1 MAHPPEDI
9 HSDAWL
15 VKVVELAKARD
26 QEAFAILFDRY
37 NPEICALLSRLVD
50 SKEEVHNLANDTFLK
65 AWLQLPKLRDGSRF
79 RAWLYI
85 IATNTARDYLR
96 RQKVRGWLRW
106 SSLHEGGASSMS
118 VEGHEETVVK
128 MDFFKLA
135 LRQVPWK
142 PRTCLLMQ
150 ANGFSQSE
158 IAKAMEI
165 SQASVGTYVSKGR
178 TLLHQALKELEEES
192 QTSERRRSSH

>member
-1 MAHPPEDI
+1 MAHPSEHN
-9 HSDAWL
+9 HSDSWFI
-15 VKVVELAKARD
+15 KVVELAKARD
-26 QEAFAILFDRY
+26 QEAFAVLFEQY
-37 NPEICALLSRLVD
+37 NHEICVLLARLVD

-65 AWLQLPKLRDGSRF
+65 AWLQLPKLRDESRF

-96 RQKVRGWLRW
+96 RQKLRDWLPW
-106 SSLHEGGASSMS
+106 SSSNEESMNCLA
-118 VEGHEETVVK
+118 VEGHEENIVK
-128 MDFFKLA
+128 TDSIKLA

-165 SQASVGTYVSKGR
+165 SPASVSTYVSKGR
-178 TLLHQALKELEEES
+178 SLFLKAFRELEEES
-192 QTSERRRSSH
+192 QTIERRRSAN